1 MCLKEVPVRKQ
12 FWSLVVKALAFQL
25 LFVILHFAY
34 AWFPSPVVAV
44 FSGTSEAFVQHAKIG
59 FWAYSLACL
68 LEYALRR
75 KRISSLGSFTLA
87 RLLACVMLPWIMFLL
102 WYIAPSFRGPMSTGT
117 LEIIYANIVT
127 FGVGLAAATL
137 ERDLERVA
145 FSPAVRGVI
154 MLLYLLSAILLTT
167 YTFRLPWADFFR
179 G

>member
-1 MCLKEVPVRKQ
+1 MPKL
-12 FWSLVVKALAFQL
+12 FWSLVGKALAFQL

-34 AWFPSPVVAV
+34 DWFPSPVVAA
-44 FSGTSEAFVQHAKIG
+44 FSGTNEAFVQHAKIG

-75 KRISSLGSFTLA
+75 KRISSLGSFTSA

-102 WYIAPSFRGPMSTGT
+102 WYVVPSFRGPMSTDT

-137 ERDLERVA
+137 ERDLDRVS
-145 FSPAVRGVI
+145 FSLAGRGIIV
-154 MLLYLLSAILLTT
+154 LLYLLAAVLLTT

-179 G
+179 E